1 MGKLCYTVKELA
13 ELLDVSRPS
22 IYRLLSS
29 GEIAYRVIGGK
40 YMINKQSFDD
50 WINRAPETLERCKKR

>member
-13 ELLDVSRPS
+13 EMLDVSRPS

-29 GEIAYRVIGGK
+29 GEIEYRVIGGK